1 MCILISYQLPG
12 TKKALDLAVIT
23 LTLVVQSQTQANPGM
38 DRGMQLLLTLLS
50 GVTLVQELC
59 KSSWSVTMKINDAGV
74 IKCTL
79 FTQAKY
85 SSLPT

>member
-38 DRGMQLLLTLLS
+38 DHCMQLLLTLLS

-59 KSSWSVTMKINDAGV
+59 KSS
-74 IKCTL
+74 
-79 FTQAKY
+79 
-85 SSLPT
+85 

>member
-12 TKKALDLAVIT
+12 TKKALDLAVITLT

-59 KSSWSVTMKINDAGV
+59 KSS
-74 IKCTL
+74 
-79 FTQAKY
+79 
-85 SSLPT
+85 